1 MGCSTTVSWC
11 EGAPVSWKRGILN
24 RAAHGSRDRVSRKT
38 LTDFTETLNLSN
50 DTTDAISV
58 LPDGQ
63 LRLELAG
70 DGGAEDQEVP
80 P

>member
-1 MGCSTTVSWC
+1 MHRPSDGWIEV
-11 EGAPVSWKRGILN
+11 
-24 RAAHGSRDRVSRKT
+24 RAAVFTASFLQIYLTGTVPGST
-38 LTDFTETLNLSN
+38 LENLRESLNLSN

-63 LRLELAG
+63 LRLEMAG

>member
-1 MGCSTTVSWC
+1 MRWDEIKQQLAEIVVGLQHI
-11 EGAPVSWKRGILN
+11 G
-24 RAAHGSRDRVSRKT
+24 
-38 LTDFTETLNLSN
+38 
-50 DTTDAISV
+50 DAISV

-70 DGGAEDQEVP
+70 NGGAEEPEVP